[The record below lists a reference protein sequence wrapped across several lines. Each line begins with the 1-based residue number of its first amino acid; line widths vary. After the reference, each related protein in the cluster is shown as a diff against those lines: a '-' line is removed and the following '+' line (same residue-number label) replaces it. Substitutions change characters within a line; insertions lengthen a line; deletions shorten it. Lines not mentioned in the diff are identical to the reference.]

1 MPVDRPAILR
11 NAEKLLRSGKLD
23 QAIAEY
29 LRIVEDQPADWNT
42 ANALGDLYVRAA
54 KTDRAIEQF
63 VRIAD
68 HLHVEGFLPKAAAVY
83 KKVLKLKPDHEHAML
98 QAGEIAS
105 RQGLVVDARA
115 MFNAIMAR
123 RRARGDERGVA
134 EISVRLAGLD
144 PNDFEARLSG
154 ARIRVSLDEVPG
166 AIADLKALAAYMQ
179 EKERPEEALRAL
191 REAAELDPD
200 DADLRVQLAPPD
212 AVGTASTVLAADGQS
227 GDPGPSPSLG
237 AGRAESLEALARLL
251 GADTEQ
257 RDDVAPFGGSIAES
271 EPAPDFEV
279 VGLAADAAVAAGD
292 HDAAAAALQ
301 EYVTRVPGHIP
312 ALARLVEICEAGGL
326 DTTLQSSRAQ
336 LTDAYIAVGQGDE
349 ARILAEGLVAREPWE
364 RANIERFRRALV
376 LIGEDDPDE
385 IIAQRLSGQT
395 PFATGDRTAA
405 AAADF
410 SSAAPASDDRP
421 ADFELPLAA
430 PPQPRLFAQESV
442 IEQVAAVPAGRGR
455 TVEVDLSVALEEIRR
470 PSAQPEAAASPKT
483 VRATDTAFVNPP
495 DENYQLGLSLYDAGR
510 LDEAIA
516 PLKAASR
523 TPKARF
529 LAASLVGRIH
539 RDRGEVA
546 DAVEWLERAAQ
557 APAPTPD
564 EGHRLLFDLA
574 EALEHAG
581 ETARA
586 LAICMELQADAGNY
600 RDVAARIDRLAKV
613 RARG

>member
-54 KTDRAIEQF
+54 QTDRAIEQF

-105 RQGLVVDARA
+105 RQGLVADARA
-115 MFNAIMAR
+115 LFNAITAR

-134 EISVRLAGLD
+134 EIAVRLAGLD

-154 ARIRVSLDEVPG
+154 ARTRVSLDDVPG

-200 DADLRVQLAPPD
+200 DADLRAQLAPPD
-212 AVGTASTVLAADGQS
+212 AVGTASEVLTADAEG
-227 GDPGPSPSLG
+227 GDP
-237 AGRAESLEALARLL
+237 GRAESLDALARLL
-251 GADTEQ
+251 GADAEQ
-257 RDDVAPFGGSIAES
+257 RDDVASLGGSIAES
-271 EPAPDFEV
+271 EPAAGFEV
-279 VGLAADAAVAAGD
+279 VGLAVDAAVAAGD
-292 HDAAAAALQ
+292 HGAAAAALQ
-301 EYVTRVPGHIP
+301 EYVTREPGHIP

-326 DTTLQSSRAQ
+326 DATLQSSRAQ

-385 IIAQRLSGQT
+385 IIAQRLSGQRRSRR
-395 PFATGDRTAA
+395 ATG
-405 AAADF
+405 
-410 SSAAPASDDRP
+410 RP
-421 ADFELPLAA
+421 RRQRSTRLRLPL
-430 PPQPRLFAQESV
+430 R
-442 IEQVAAVPAGRGR
+442 
-455 TVEVDLSVALEEIRR
+455 
-470 PSAQPEAAASPKT
+470 
-483 VRATDTAFVNPP
+483 
-495 DENYQLGLSLYDAGR
+495 
-510 LDEAIA
+510 
-516 PLKAASR
+516 
-523 TPKARF
+523 
-529 LAASLVGRIH
+529 
-539 RDRGEVA
+539 
-546 DAVEWLERAAQ
+546 
-557 APAPTPD
+557 
-564 EGHRLLFDLA
+564 
-574 EALEHAG
+574 
-581 ETARA
+581 
-586 LAICMELQADAGNY
+586 
-600 RDVAARIDRLAKV
+600 
-613 RARG
+613 

>member
-1 MPVDRPAILR
+1 VPVDRPAILR

-54 KTDRAIEQF
+54 QTDRAIEQF

-105 RQGLVVDARA
+105 RQGLVADARA
-115 MFNAIMAR
+115 LFNTITAK

-134 EISVRLAGLD
+134 EIAVRLAGLD

-154 ARIRVSLDEVPG
+154 ARTRVSLDDVPG

-179 EKERPEEALRAL
+179 EKERPEEALRAV

-200 DADLRVQLAPPD
+200 DVDLRTLLKPPD
-212 AVGTASTVLAADGQS
+212 AVGTASEVVDSDG
-227 GDPGPSPSLG
+227 GDP
-237 AGRAESLEALARLL
+237 GRAESLEALARLL
-251 GADTEQ
+251 GADAEQ
-257 RDDVAPFGGSIAES
+257 RDDVASFGGSIAES
-271 EPAPDFEV
+271 EPAAGFEI

-292 HDAAAAALQ
+292 HSAAAAALQ
-301 EYVTRVPGHIP
+301 EFVTRVPGHIP

-326 DTTLQSSRAQ
+326 DSPLQSSRAQ
-336 LTDAYIAVGQGDE
+336 LTDAYLAVGQGDE

-395 PFATGDRTAA
+395 PFATSDRTAA
-405 AAADF
+405 PAAVHAVEP
-410 SSAAPASDDRP
+410 AAPVSDEQP
-421 ADFELPLAA
+421 PDFELPIGA
-430 PPQPRLFAQESV
+430 PPQPPLSVQESV
-442 IEQVAAVPAGRGR
+442 VEQLASVPAGRAR
-455 TVEVDLSVALEEIRR
+455 TGEVDLSVALEGIRR
-470 PSAQPEAAASPKT
+470 PSPSAPSETAASPKAA
-483 VRATDTAFVNPP
+483 RATESVFVSPP
-495 DENYQLGLSLYDAGR
+495 DENYQQGLSHYEAGR

-523 TPKARF
+523 SPKLRF

-564 EGHRLLFDLA
+564 EGHQLLFDLA
-574 EALEHAG
+574 EALERDG
-581 ETARA
+581 ETSRA